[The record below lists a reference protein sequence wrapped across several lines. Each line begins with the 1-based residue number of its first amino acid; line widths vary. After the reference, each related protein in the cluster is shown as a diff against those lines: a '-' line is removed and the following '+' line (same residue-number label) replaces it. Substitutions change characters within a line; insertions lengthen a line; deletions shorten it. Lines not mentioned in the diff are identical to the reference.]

1 MVTNPQLTPAEG
13 KATWTITNTLKTADV
28 FIRLVEAATGETVAM
43 DSSSTNS
50 SITISF
56 NAEST
61 VAAGTY
67 KAVILG

>member
-1 MVTNPQLTPAEG
+1 MLFFTSNINPMKKKNAKLLT
-13 KATWTITNTLKTADV
+13 
-28 FIRLVEAATGETVAM
+28 
-43 DSSSTNS
+43 TNS

-67 KAVILG
+67 KAIILG